1 MAEGFQAAVF
11 GDKDRVSVQTQQWT
25 MPTPLGEGSVLAGR
39 YRLQRLL
46 GRGGMAEVYLAQD
59 GVLGRPVAVK
69 VFPAGTSSDPD
80 AKRRQHEAELLASLN
95 HPGLVTVFD
104 AGVDPDQDRSFLVM
118 EFVGGPTL
126 ADRLAAGP
134 LGEAQLREVGAA
146 LAEALAFVHERGVVH
161 RDVKPSNV
169 LFADA
174 ADFQGVKL
182 ADFGIAR
189 MADSARL
196 TQAGLIVGSAH
207 YLSPEQARGVEAGP
221 PSDVYALGL
230 VLLECLTG
238 EPAFPGAGIAAA
250 AARLHSDPPIPAA
263 VDPDMGRLLTAMTS
277 REPAQRPTA
286 QEVATG
292 LSGASGIVPPFLE
305 DNSQPGSTTASL
317 PAAAIAATG
326 PSWVR
331 RRGWMA
337 AAGAAV
343 IVALAGSAALLA
355 HAPTPDQAGT
365 VVQSPASPDADQV
378 APVAPTSTPS
388 APAVQ
393 PLAQPGATAEQD
405 GDNEGA
411 SLGPSD
417 GAGDENANGNGKAK
431 GNGKGGGKGNDD

>member
-1 MAEGFQAAVF
+1 VAEGFQAAVF
-11 GDKDRVSVQTQQWT
+11 GDKHEVSVQTRQWT
-25 MPTPLGEGSVLAGR
+25 MPTPLGKGSVLAGR

-46 GRGGMAEVYLAQD
+46 GRGGMADVYLAQD
-59 GVLGRPVAVK
+59 AVLGRPVAVK

-126 ADRLAAGP
+126 AGRLASGP
-134 LGEAQLREVGAA
+134 LG
-146 LAEALAFVHERGVVH
+146 EALAFVHERGVVH

-174 ADFQGVKL
+174 ADRQGVKL

-207 YLSPEQARGVEAGP
+207 YLSPEQARGAEAGP

-263 VDPDMGRLLTAMTS
+263 VDPDLRRLLTAMTS

-292 LSGASGIVPPFLE
+292 LSGVSGIMPPFLE
-305 DNSQPGSTTASL
+305 VISQPGSTTASL
-317 PAAAIAATG
+317 PAAAIAATRS
-326 PSWVR
+326 SWVR
-331 RRGWMA
+331 RRGWVA

-378 APVAPTSTPS
+378 APASPTSTPS

-393 PLAQPGATAEQD
+393 PLAQPGATAERD

-411 SLGPSD
+411 SLGPGD

-431 GNGKGGGKGNDD
+431 GNGKGGKGNDD

>member
-1 MAEGFQAAVF
+1 VAEGFQAAVF
-11 GDKDRVSVQTQQWT
+11 GDKDDVSVQTRQWT

-39 YRLQRLL
+39 YRLQSLL
-46 GRGGMAEVYLAQD
+46 GRGGMADVYLAQD
-59 GVLGRPVAVK
+59 AVLGRPVAVK

-126 ADRLAAGP
+126 AARLAGGP

-174 ADFQGVKL
+174 ADRQVVKL

-207 YLSPEQARGVEAGP
+207 YLSPEQARGAEAGP

-263 VDPDMGRLLTAMTS
+263 VDPDLGRLLTAMTS

-286 QEVATG
+286 QEVATS
-292 LSGASGIVPPFLE
+292 LSGVSGIMPPFLE
-305 DNSQPGSTTASL
+305 VISQPGSTTASL
-317 PAAAIAATG
+317 PAAAIAATR
-326 PSWVR
+326 PSWMR
-331 RRGWMA
+331 RRGWVA

-355 HAPTPDQAGT
+355 HAPNPDQAGT
-365 VVQSPASPDADQV
+365 VVQSPTPDADQV
-378 APVAPTSTPS
+378 APASPTSTPS

-405 GDNEGA
+405 GDDEGA
-411 SLGPSD
+411 SLGPGD
-417 GAGDENANGNGKAK
+417 GAGEENANGNGKAK